1 MSCNNAG
8 MNWENL
14 KYLLAFYRTGSL
26 SSAADRLGVDPTT
39 VSRRLAVL
47 QSEIGA
53 QLLERSASGS
63 LELTSAG
70 QKAVT
75 YGETLETSLNA
86 LTSELTGAGLAEE
99 GMVRI
104 SSVPVVNSKILMPRV
119 SGFCRRHPGI
129 ELHLAS
135 EIRNVSLTRRETD
148 MAIRLGRPRD
158 GGQNVTARRI
168 AVLEHAAYGPVGA
181 PTEDLPWI
189 TYHEN
194 MSFLPQARWM
204 ADNLRAERA
213 GIAKIRPSDLEGVIE
228 AVAAGIGRSIIPKM
242 IARTDPRLQI
252 LEEPRPDLQREVWLM
267 QHADQAGLA
276 RMLAVS
282 LWIEE
287 IFS

>member
-1 MSCNNAG
+1 

-119 SGFCRRHPGI
+119 SGFCRQHPGI

-168 AVLEHAAYGPVGA
+168 AVLEHAAYGPVGTS
-181 PTEDLPWI
+181 TEDLPWI

-204 ADNLRAERA
+204 ADNLKAERD
-213 GIAKIRPSDLEGVIE
+213 GIAKVRPSDLEGVIE

-282 LWIEE
+282 RWIEE

>member
-1 MSCNNAG
+1 

-14 KYLLAFYRTGSL
+14 KYLLAFYRAGSL
-26 SSAADRLGVDPTT
+26 SSAADRLGVDATT
-39 VSRRLAVL
+39 VSRRLTAL
-47 QSEIGA
+47 QKEIGT

-75 YGETLETSLNA
+75 YGETLETSLNV

-104 SSVPVVNSKILMPRV
+104 SSVPVVNTRILMPQV
-119 SGFCRRHPGI
+119 SRFCRRHPGI

-168 AVLEHAAYGPVGA
+168 AVLEHAAYGPAGVCA
-181 PTEDLPWI
+181 EDLPWI

-204 ADNLRAERA
+204 ADHLKGEGAA
-213 GIAKIRPSDLEGVIE
+213 IARIRPSDLEGVIE
-228 AVAAGIGRSIIPKM
+228 AVAAGIGRSIIPKRL
-242 IARTDPRLQI
+242 AGTDHRLQM
-252 LEEPRPDLQREVWLM
+252 LDAPKPDLQREVWLM

-282 LWIEE
+282 RWIEE
-287 IFS
+287 LFS